1 VGVLAG
7 LALLLAGLL
16 VFTPVGSHAQA
27 RALALWETG
36 DPYREHVLAVA
47 WRMFLDQPL
56 LGVGSG
62 RFARMFEDYSWKSAG
77 DFQWGSLSAHNL
89 YAQFLA
95 EQGALGLLSFL
106 AVFATVIV
114 PVLRRQSTLGEER
127 PAVLFLLVSL
137 GAWLVY
143 GLLQYTFLLR
153 AMQIYVWITLGL
165 VAALGGIG
173 GRPRRVPRR
182 LAVGVVVV
190 LVLLVGLRVATAAR
204 RPAVEAG
211 LHALEGG
218 EVRWT
223 RGEAVLV
230 LPVEGP
236 VLRLLVSCPIREVA
250 GHPQTVTFLLD
261 GRSVQQLRLD
271 TPAWRLVEARVEKP
285 VGQTVRLGVRTGYTF
300 VPAALGVNEDDR
312 RLGVLLGPIKWGR

>member
-1 VGVLAG
+1 M
-7 LALLLAGLL
+7 
-16 VFTPVGSHAQA
+16 S
-27 RALALWETG
+27 
-36 DPYREHVLAVA
+36 
-47 WRMFLDQPL
+47 WRMFLDQPV

-62 RFARMFEDYSWKSAG
+62 RYARMFEDYSWKSAA

-95 EQGALGLLSFL
+95 EQGALGLLTFL
-106 AVFATVIV
+106 AVLGAVIV
-114 PVLRRQSTLGEER
+114 PVLRRQSALGEER

-137 GAWLVY
+137 SAWLVY

-153 AMQIYVWITLGL
+153 AMQIYFWITLGL

-173 GRPRRVPRR
+173 GPPRRVPRR
-182 LAVGVVVV
+182 LAVIVVGVLVV
-190 LVLLVGLRVATAAR
+190 LLGLRVATAAR

-211 LHALEGG
+211 LHAVEGG

-236 VLRLLVSCPIREVA
+236 VLRFLVSCPLREVA
-250 GHPQTVTFLLD
+250 ARPQTVTVLLD
-261 GRSVQQLRLD
+261 ARPVQQLRLD
-271 TPAWRLVEARVEKP
+271 TPAWRLVEVPVEKP
-285 VGQTVRLGVRTGYTF
+285 AGQTVRLGVRTGYTF
-300 VPAALGVNEDDR
+300 APAALGVNEDDR
-312 RLGVLLGPIKWGR
+312 RLGVLLGPISWPR